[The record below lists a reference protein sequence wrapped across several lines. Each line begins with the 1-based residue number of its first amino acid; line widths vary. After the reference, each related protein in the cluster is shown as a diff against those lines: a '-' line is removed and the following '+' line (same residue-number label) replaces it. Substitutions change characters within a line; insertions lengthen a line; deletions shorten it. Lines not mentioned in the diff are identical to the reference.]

1 MARKLTNL
9 VTTTYYSFTGKEF
22 KGKLNNKK

>member
-9 VTTTYYSFTGKEF
+9 VTTTYYSFTGKELE
-22 KGKLNNKK
+22 GKLNNKK